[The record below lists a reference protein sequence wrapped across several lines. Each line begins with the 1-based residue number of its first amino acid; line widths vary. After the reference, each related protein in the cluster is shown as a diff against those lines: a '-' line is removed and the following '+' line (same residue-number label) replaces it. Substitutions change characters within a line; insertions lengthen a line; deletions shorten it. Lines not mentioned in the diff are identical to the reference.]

1 MLSRKVLT
9 RLTVAAFAVGAA
21 LTVAPGPAQAQAYTP
36 EGVCGSGY
44 YVQRSYPLP
53 GARVYQLYNGS
64 SNCVVT
70 IKTSSVGTA
79 TRTTASLQVQGRPWS
94 TDTGDYRYY
103 AGPVKAAAQG
113 KCVRYFGFH
122 GGRNYTSPWGNCG

>member
-1 MLSRKVLT
+1 MLVRKALSSV
-9 RLTVAAFAVGAA
+9 VAVGVAVAAA
-21 LTVAPGPAQAQAYTP
+21 LTIAPSAAHAAYTP

-70 IKTSSVGTA
+70 IKTASVGTP
-79 TRTTASLQVQGRPWS
+79 TRTTAALQVSGSDWS

-103 AGPVKAAAQG
+103 AGPVRVPAAG
-113 KCVRYFGFH
+113 KCVRYFGYH
-122 GGRNYTSPWGNCG
+122 GGTSYTSPWGNCG

>member
-1 MLSRKVLT
+1 MISKKVLA
-9 RLTVAAFAVGAA
+9 RAGAA
-21 LTVAPGPAQAQAYTP
+21 VVVAGSALALSPSPAQAAYTP

-44 YVQRSYPLP
+44 YVQRSAPLP

-79 TRTTASLQVQGRPWS
+79 TRTSAALQVEGRDWS
-94 TDTGDYRYY
+94 TDVGDYRYY
-103 AGPVKAAAQG
+103 AGPVKASAAG
-113 KCVRYFGFH
+113 LCVRYFGFH
-122 GGRNYTSPWGNCG
+122 GGQNYTSPWGNCG